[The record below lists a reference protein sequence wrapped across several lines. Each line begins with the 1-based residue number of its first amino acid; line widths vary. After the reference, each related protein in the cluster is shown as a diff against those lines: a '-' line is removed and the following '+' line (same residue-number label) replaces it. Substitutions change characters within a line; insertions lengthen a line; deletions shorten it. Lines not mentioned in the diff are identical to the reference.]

1 VSRENAEAWLFEI
14 VDGKRSHTACHA
26 RLFQE
31 KVETPRDR
39 REPQPSLVKATE
51 MPQSCKAAPIA
62 AMVLLLSGSSVPAQG
77 AKELKTKSGTPIVVV
92 NFSSPRPD
100 CSANPGPIAVPV
112 LREKPAHG
120 IIQMQIVVTDIA
132 ASGNCPARKI
142 PTTALVYTPNK
153 DFMGTD
159 TVQVEV
165 ETGNRTTTLSYR
177 ITVQAAAE
185 RL

>member
-1 VSRENAEAWLFEI
+1 MDI
-14 VDGKRSHTACHA
+14 T
-26 RLFQE
+26 
-31 KVETPRDR
+31 
-39 REPQPSLVKATE
+39 
-51 MPQSCKAAPIA
+51 QSCKAAPIV
-62 AMVLLLSGSSVPAQG
+62 AMALALSGSFVLAQG
-77 AKELKTKSGTPIVVV
+77 AKELKTKSATPVAVV
-92 NFSSPRPD
+92 NFSSARSD

-120 IIQMQIVVTDIA
+120 IIQMQIVVTEIPA
-132 ASGNCPARKI
+132 AGNCPARKI

-153 DFMGTD
+153 DFTGTD

-177 ITVQAAAE
+177 ITVQPAAE

>member
-1 VSRENAEAWLFEI
+1 ML
-14 VDGKRSHTACHA
+14 
-26 RLFQE
+26 
-31 KVETPRDR
+31 
-39 REPQPSLVKATE
+39 
-51 MPQSCKAAPIA
+51 QSCKTALIA
-62 AMVLLLSGSSVPAQG
+62 AMALTLSGSFVLAQG

-120 IIQMQIVVTDIA
+120 IIQMQIVVTNIP
-132 ASGNCPARKI
+132 ASGNCPARKL
-142 PTTALVYTPNK
+142 PTSALIYTPNK
-153 DFMGTD
+153 DFTGTD
-159 TVQVEV
+159 MVQVEV

-185 RL
+185 QL